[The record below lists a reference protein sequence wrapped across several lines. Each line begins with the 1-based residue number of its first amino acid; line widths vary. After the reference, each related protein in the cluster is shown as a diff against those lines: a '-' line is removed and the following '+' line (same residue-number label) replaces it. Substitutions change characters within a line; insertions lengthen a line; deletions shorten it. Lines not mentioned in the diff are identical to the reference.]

1 MIETTI
7 LRCKDCGSVLV
18 IPNKEL
24 FKITRCPAC
33 ESGNIINLDEEFDE
47 VEM

>member
-24 FKITRCPAC
+24 FKIARCPAC
-33 ESGNIINLDEEFDE
+33 DSGNIINLDEEFDE